1 MIGCPGADYRGT
13 VSTPARS
20 LADDLRGRSDDDL
33 STLLRRRPDLAR
45 PAPGDVTALA
55 ARATTR
61 ASIQR
66 ALDGL
71 DLAHLHALEA
81 VVVAGPARLS
91 QIARLLGRPP
101 RSRAAAALV
110 ADLRTVA
117 LVWDGS
123 AGLQVPR
130 AVAEVIGD
138 PAGLGPPHP
147 GAPTGDA
154 LGRRLAEVDRSGRA
168 ILDAL
173 TWGPATGV
181 LSEAASTGDT
191 AVGSASRTLIEQ
203 GLLHRID
210 ESHVLLPRQ
219 VALALRDGVLHR
231 HPATEPPGLTGL
243 AVDPEVVDATA
254 GGRAAELLVL
264 VAEIIDLWG
273 ADPPRVLRSGGVA
286 VRDLSRLSSRLEIAR
301 EETGW
306 LVELLHAAGLLSRD
320 DAENAAWTPTG
331 EADDW
336 LDLPPHTRW
345 AHLADAWLTTTAAPS
360 LIGSSESGR
369 INALSTQ
376 TSWPAGRQRRR
387 DALTVLATLPD
398 GCALSE
404 DELRELMRWHHPI
417 RMTRAAA
424 TGAGS
429 DVDVVLREA
438 EWAGVLGRGALS
450 GPGRG
455 LIDTGRNRAAELMA
469 PHIPPAVD
477 HVLLQADLTAVAP
490 GRLDGP
496 PRAVMR
502 LVSDVESRGGA
513 TVHRITE
520 RTIRRALDTGW
531 SADRVLCEIAG
542 ISRTGIPQPLDYLV
556 RDVARRHG
564 VARVGSCAAYL
575 RCDDAA
581 LLDRIEAD
589 RTLSLLQLRRVAP
602 TVLISPV
609 PAGTVLDLLREQQY
623 GPVAEGA
630 DGGIS
635 IAPGRL
641 HRTTRRPDPSIQ
653 VNGIDEH
660 LAGELIAALR
670 HGERARVAHAG
681 QDAPRGTDPVV
692 VLSLL
697 REAAAEEVTVWIGY
711 VDEVGGVQRHMFRP
725 RHVEGGRVVG
735 TIGTSDAP
743 RTLLLHRI
751 TGVRPAG

>member
-1 MIGCPGADYRGT
+1 MP
-13 VSTPARS
+13 TPARS
-20 LADDLRGRSDDDL
+20 LADDLRGRSDDDVV
-33 STLLRRRPDLAR
+33 TLLRSRPDLAR
-45 PAPGDVTALA
+45 PAPGDITALA

-81 VVVAGPARLS
+81 VVVAAPARLS
-91 QIARLLGRPP
+91 QIARLLGRPS
-101 RSRAAAALV
+101 RSRDTAALV
-110 ADLRTVA
+110 ADLRSIA
-117 LVWDGS
+117 LVWEGDD
-123 AGLQVPR
+123 GLQVPR

-138 PAGLGPPHP
+138 PAGLGPSQP
-147 GAPTGDA
+147 GAPSGDV
-154 LGRRLAEVDRSGRA
+154 LQRRLARVDRSGRA
-168 ILDAL
+168 VLDAL
-173 TWGPATGV
+173 AWGPATGV
-181 LSEAASTGDT
+181 LSEATSTGDT
-191 AVGSASRTLIEQ
+191 AVGAAARALIEQ
-203 GLLHRID
+203 GLLHRLD
-210 ESHVLLPRQ
+210 GSHVLLPRQ

-231 HPATEPPGLTGL
+231 DPATEPPRITGST
-243 AVDPEVVDATA
+243 VDPGVVDATA

-264 VAEIIDLWG
+264 AAEIIDVWG

-286 VRDLSRLSSRLEIAR
+286 VRDLGRLSSRLEIR
-301 EETGW
+301 HEETGW
-306 LVELLHAAGLLSRD
+306 LVEVLHAAGLLARD
-320 DAENAAWTPTG
+320 DTEDAAWAPTG
-331 EADDW
+331 EADEW

-345 AHLADAWLTTTAAPS
+345 AHLAHAWLTTTAAPS
-360 LIGSSESGR
+360 LIGASDSGR
-369 INALSTQ
+369 VNALSVQST
-376 TSWPAGRQRRR
+376 WPAGRQRRR
-387 DALTVLATLPD
+387 DTLTVLATVPN
-398 GCALSE
+398 GCAPSQ
-404 DELRELMRWHHPI
+404 DELAELMRWHHPI
-417 RMTRAAA
+417 RMARASA

-429 DVDVVLREA
+429 GVDVVLREA

-455 LIDTGRNRAAELMA
+455 LVDTSWDRAAELMA

-513 TVHRITE
+513 TVHRISE
-520 RTIRRALDTGW
+520 QTIRRALDTGW
-531 SADRVLCEIAG
+531 SADRVLSEIAG
-542 ISRTGIPQPLDYLV
+542 ISSTGIPQPLDYLV

-589 RTLSLLQLRRVAP
+589 RTLSLLQLRRIAP

-609 PAGTVLDLLREQQY
+609 GAGTVLDLLREQQY

-635 IAPGRL
+635 IAAGRL
-641 HRTTRRPDPSIQ
+641 HRTTRRAAPTVQLSR
-653 VNGIDEH
+653 IDES
-660 LAGELIAALR
+660 LARELVAALR
-670 HGERARVAHAG
+670 HGERARLAHPD
-681 QDAPRGTDPVV
+681 QDTPQSTDPVV
-692 VLSLL
+692 TLSLL
-697 REAAAEEVTVWIGY
+697 REAAAEDVTVWIGY
-711 VDEVGGVQRHMFRP
+711 VDEVGGVQRHLFRP

-735 TIGTSDAP
+735 TIGISDAP
-743 RTLLLHRI
+743 RTLSLHRI
-751 TGVRPAG
+751 TGVRPAH